1 MSLAQ
6 SNAGCSSQLSA
17 RSGWRGTALVTGA
30 SFGIGYE
37 LAKILAQ
44 KGWALVLTARNGEK
58 LLAMKRDFQK
68 EHKVPVHIIA
78 KDLALPGACREIF
91 DETARLGLYP
101 EILINNAGFG
111 GSGLFT
117 ETSFENE
124 TDMIA
129 VNIRSLT
136 QLAKLFL
143 PVMLKSR
150 KGKIMNVASTA
161 AFQPG
166 PRMAVYYAT
175 KAYVLSFSEAL
186 AEELRGTGVT
196 VTTLCPGPT
205 RSEFQKRA
213 GIENINMLRWNVMMS
228 SEEVARYGYEA
239 LMRGRRIAVPGLL
252 NKFGTWGS
260 RFVPRGFVTFVVS
273 YLQNQAQ

>member
-1 MSLAQ
+1 M
-6 SNAGCSSQLSA
+6 
-17 RSGWRGTALVTGA
+17 TGA

-44 KGWALVLTARNGEK
+44 KGWALVLTARSGEK

-68 EHKVPVHIIA
+68 EHKVPVHVIV
-78 KDLALPGACREIF
+78 KDLAQPGACREISE
-91 DETARLGLYP
+91 ETASRGLYP

-117 ETSFENE
+117 ETTLENE
-124 TDMIA
+124 TNMIA

-136 QLAKLFL
+136 ELTKLYL
-143 PVMLKSR
+143 PLMLKNR

-175 KAYVLSFSEAL
+175 KAYVLSFSEAV

-252 NKFGTWGS
+252 NKLGTWGS

-273 YLQNQAQ
+273 YLQNQARGGEKP